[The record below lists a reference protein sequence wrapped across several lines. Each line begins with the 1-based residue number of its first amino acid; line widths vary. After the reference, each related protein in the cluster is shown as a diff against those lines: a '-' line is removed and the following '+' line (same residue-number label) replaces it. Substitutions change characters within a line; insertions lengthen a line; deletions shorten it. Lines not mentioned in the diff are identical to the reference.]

1 MTATLAVAKD
11 CDYPVAIREK
21 DLLNVPSFT
30 LEANELCTMCGE
42 RFGIG
47 YLRTSK
53 HEMDLTFEAVEL
65 PRKLTEILAKDHRQE
80 REHKHLIDLR

>member
-1 MTATLAVAKD
+1 MIATLAVAKD
-11 CDYPVAIREK
+11 FDHPVAVREK
-21 DLLNVPSFT
+21 DLLSVPSFT

-53 HEMDLTFEAVEL
+53 HEMELIFGAAEL

>member
-1 MTATLAVAKD
+1 MIGTLAVAKD

-21 DLLNVPSFT
+21 DLLSVPSFM
-30 LEANELCTMCGE
+30 LEAHELCTMCGE

-53 HEMDLTFEAVEL
+53 HEMELTLGAAEL
-65 PRKLTEILAKDHRQE
+65 LRKLTEILAKDHRQV
-80 REHKHLIDLR
+80 RQHKHLIDLR